1 MKEELRTNLVH
12 LQIVVARNHN
22 YPESTQGLVL
32 SSRLVFTDDFWAKP
46 LPAADS
52 SHGKRSFRR
61 CEVLVR
67 RQARVVALITGFE
80 FGEKSSIFAIE
91 SVRTGSLPFNLA
103 QNPCRRAPSKC
114 LILFTAK

>member
-52 SHGKRSFRR
+52 SHGKR
-61 CEVLVR
+61 
-67 RQARVVALITGFE
+67 FE
-80 FGEKSSIFAIE
+80 PSGR
-91 SVRTGSLPFNLA
+91 SVGG
-103 QNPCRRAPSKC
+103 
-114 LILFTAK
+114 